1 MKKIFILLFTTS
13 IVLSQTQIGVS
24 LNGSN
29 PGDAFGSKIV
39 ISENGNYIAVSSPR
53 NDSNGN
59 NSGKVTVYQNSNGS
73 WTAYGAPILGINQPS
88 TFGGSIFAGTFG
100 EGLSMSE
107 DGQTIA
113 IGNSNSS
120 AGPGNFSGQTQV
132 FRYTNGSWIQLGGNI
147 NGNTLGEACGT
158 NVSLSADGNTLVVG
172 SASYDIP
179 SENIGRATI
188 YKFTN
193 NNWTQF
199 GQRLSGFQV
208 NEFFGVR
215 TSMSDDGLI
224 IAIASPIFV
233 VSGYDVGA
241 VKTFKYINGLWED
254 YGTIFGPIQ
263 PENFSSSIDLSADG
277 NTLAIGSNGASV
289 SSVVK
294 GSVDVWTKTINGW
307 VSLSNSIDGESL
319 NENFGERL
327 SLSDDGTVLAVGSRF
342 SDINGV
348 DSGYVK
354 VYKKTG
360 VNYIYNSR
368 VNGLVAGDLYGV
380 CALSDDG
387 TKLIVSSA
395 QKDDAGID
403 SGQVR
408 IFNLN
413 AVLTTNE
420 FSKNKINV
428 YPNPATDI
436 INLNIENQLNTV
448 SVEIY
453 NEFGQLLKTSNTLT
467 NIAVSDLQNGI
478 YLLQIKS
485 ENELQTVKFIK
496 K

>member
-1 MKKIFILLFTTS
+1 MKKILFLLFTTS
-13 IVLSQTQIGVS
+13 IAYSQIQIGAS
-24 LNGSN
+24 LNGTN
-29 PGDAFGSKIV
+29 AGDAFGSKIV
-39 ISENGNYIAVSSPR
+39 ISENGNYIAVASPR

-59 NSGKVTVYQNSNGS
+59 NSGKVTVYQNTNGG

-88 TFGGSIFAGTFG
+88 TIGGSIFASTFG

-132 FRYTNGSWIQLGGNI
+132 FRYTNGSWLQLGGNI
-147 NGNTLGEACGT
+147 NGNTLGEACGG

-172 SASYDIP
+172 SASYDFP
-179 SENIGRATI
+179 SENTGRATI

-193 NNWTQF
+193 NNWNQF

-233 VSGYDVGA
+233 VSGFDVGA

-277 NTLAIGSNGASV
+277 NTLAIGSNGATV
-289 SSVVK
+289 SGVVK
-294 GSVDVWTKTINGW
+294 GSVEVWTKTINGW
-307 VSLSNSIDGESL
+307 VSQSNTIDGETL

-354 VYKKTG
+354 VYKKSA
-360 VNYIYNSR
+360 VNYVFKTR

-387 TKLIVSSA
+387 TKLIVASA
-395 QKDDAGID
+395 QKDDAGVD
-403 SGQVR
+403 SGQIRV
-408 IFNLN
+408 FDLN
-413 AVLTTNE
+413 TVLATSE
-420 FSKNKINV
+420 VLKNKIKI
-428 YPNPATDI
+428 YPNPATDFI
-436 INLNIENQLNTV
+436 SLNIENQLNTI

-453 NEFGQLLKTSNTLT
+453 NELGQLIKTTKTLT
-467 NIAVSDLQNGI
+467 DIVVSDLRNGI
-478 YLLQIKS
+478 YFLKIKS
-485 ENELQTVKFIK
+485 ENELQTLKFIK